1 MLLAPE
7 IEDRYNIRRKP
18 YWINLKNS
26 FTEKELKLFVYD
38 WKKIIN
44 QFQNEVL
51 PTEELQILDL
61 IKTGIEQLR
70 AEQERKKCLERSRYY
85 EELLE
90 KLRRKKSDDPEE
102 NARNEREIARVEKM
116 YLMVQTSYKEYG
128 YRITECLKNKSQL
141 MDELKA
147 TRAERL
153 KKIENSNVNF
163 TSWLQVIYTD
173 REKAHAMSIE
183 LEKMRLAS
191 QQALKDFSEYHKYID
206 GHIDQP
212 ILTPELIKEDNV

>member
-1 MLLAPE
+1 MLMAPE

-18 YWINLKNS
+18 YWLNLKKS
-26 FTEKELKLFVYD
+26 FTENELKLFVYD

-70 AEQERKKCLERSRYY
+70 AEKERKNCLERSDYY
-85 EELLE
+85 ERELE
-90 KLRRKKSDDPEE
+90 KLRRKKFDDPEE
-102 NARNEREIARVEKM
+102 ANRNEREIARMEKM

-128 YRITECLKNKSQL
+128 NRVTECLQNKSKL
-141 MDELKA
+141 MAELKA

-163 TSWLQVIYTD
+163 TSWLQLIYTD
-173 REKAHAMSIE
+173 REKAREMSIE

-206 GHIDQP
+206 GHVDQP
-212 ILTPELIKEDNV
+212 ILTPETIKDDNA